1 MCLGGGK
8 IMTERVGVYV
18 CHCGS
23 NIAGVVDVYKVA
35 DKVKNL
41 DNVVVAREYKYM
53 CSEPG
58 QNLIK
63 EDIKDYGL
71 TRVVVAACSPRMH
84 EPTFRKALEQAGLN
98 GYLLEMANIREHCS
112 WVSPKKETATDK
124 AYSLTRAAV
133 KRVVHHQSIE
143 QREMPVNKATLIV
156 GGGIAGLQ
164 AALQIGEAGYP
175 VYLVE
180 KEPSVGGHMAQF
192 DKTFPTMD
200 CAACIL
206 TPKMVNA
213 AHNPNIELLTYS
225 EVIEVDGFVG
235 SYKVKVKKKPRYVD
249 EDACTGCGDCV
260 DACLFK
266 GRIPS
271 EFEVGLGKR
280 SAIYIPFPQA
290 VPLKAVVDDN
300 NCLMLTRGKC
310 KQPCVKAC
318 QREAID
324 FTQKEEIIELEVGA
338 IIIATGH
345 EMFDPS
351 DAPQWGYGIYDN
363 VITGMQFERMT
374 NASGPTQGNIV
385 LKDGSTPKS
394 VAILHCIG
402 SRDENY
408 YKHCSRVCCMSSVKF
423 SHMAKEKLKDAEVYD
438 LYMDMRT
445 FGKQYE
451 EFYNRVQEEG
461 VNFIRGKGAEVTQI
475 NGQLTVRVEDTL
487 LGVYREIPVDLVILN
502 TALIPRKDSDKV
514 SQIFNISKAE
524 SGFFLESHIKLDPV
538 KTTTEGIYIAGT
550 CQSPKDIPDTVAQGS
565 AAAAEAMAAIATGK
579 VKISPIIAMINEELC
594 TGCKSCL
601 EVCRYKTL
609 WYNPDKKVVHVN
621 EAVCKGCGTCAA
633 TCPSGA
639 ISVSHFTREQIFA
652 QIEGVCG

>member
-1 MCLGGGK
+1 MPEK
-8 IMTERVGVYV
+8 VGVYV

-23 NIAGVVDVYKVA
+23 NIAGTVDVEKVA
-35 DKVKNL
+35 KMAGEL
-41 DNVVVAREYKYM
+41 ENVAISRNYKYM

-63 EDIKDYGL
+63 DDIKEHGL

-98 GYLLEMANIREHCS
+98 GFLLEMANIREHCS
-112 WVSPKKETATDK
+112 WVSTDYESATDK
-124 AYSLTRAAV
+124 AYALTRAAA
-133 KRVVHHQSIE
+133 KRVIFHEPIV
-143 QREMPVNKATLIV
+143 QREMPVNKTTVVV

-175 VYLVE
+175 VYVIE
-180 KEPSVGGHMAQF
+180 KEPSIGGHMAQF

-213 AHNPNIELLTYS
+213 AHNPNINLLTNS

-235 SYKVKVKKKPRYVD
+235 NYKIKVKKKPRYVKED
-249 EDACTGCGDCV
+249 ECTGCGDCF
-260 DACLFK
+260 DACVFK
-266 GRIPS
+266 GRIPN

-290 VPLKAVVDDN
+290 VPLKAIVDAEK
-300 NCLMLTRGKC
+300 CLMVTKGKC
-310 KQPCVKAC
+310 KAPCVTAC
-318 QREAID
+318 QRKAID
-324 FTQKEEIIELEVGA
+324 FDQKEEIVEIEAGA

-345 EMFDPS
+345 DMFDPS
-351 DAPQWGYGIYDN
+351 VAPQWGYGIYDN

-374 NASGPTQGNIV
+374 NASGPTQGRIV
-385 LKDGSTPKS
+385 LKDGTEPKR
-394 VAILHCIG
+394 VAVLHCIG
-402 SRDENY
+402 SRDEKYNR
-408 YKHCSRVCCMSSVKF
+408 HCSRVCCMSSVKF
-423 SHMAKEKLKDAEVYD
+423 SHLAKEKLPNAEVYD
-438 LYMDMRT
+438 FYMDMRT

-451 EFYNRVQEEG
+451 EFYNRVQDEG
-461 VNFIRGKGAEVTQI
+461 VTFVRGKGAEVTEI
-475 NGQLTVRVEDTL
+475 DGQLTVRVEDTL
-487 LGVYREIPVDLVILN
+487 LGVYREVPVDLVILN
-502 TALIPRKDSDKV
+502 TALIPRKDSERL
-514 SQIFNISKAE
+514 SQIFNISRGE

-538 KTTTEGIYIAGT
+538 KTTTDGIYIAGT

-579 VKISPIIAMINEELC
+579 VKISPIIAMVNEDLC

-601 EVCRYKTL
+601 SVCRYTTL
-609 WYNPDKKVVHVN
+609 NYDPEKKVISVN
-621 EAVCKGCGTCAA
+621 EALCKGCGTCAA